1 MGRTGDVG
9 ELRIWRSPHS
19 SNLGNVAIWEDSG
32 EIAGRTLTIAQQ

>member
-9 ELRIWRSPHS
+9 RAQNLEVSHS

-32 EIAGRTLTIAQQ
+32 EVAGRTLTIA